1 MHLAKLLRSGGNL
14 LLLDEPTNDLD
25 VDTLR
30 ALEDALLDFAGCAA
44 VISHDRW
51 FLDRVAT
58 HILAFEGDSQVTWF
72 EGSFEEYEQWVRETR
87 GEERSSRTGSRT
99 SRSSGRGL
107 RQDRSMAKGSDKPK
121 KLGKKVAQ
129 KSLKEKRSDKRAKKK
144 RRPGFRLVRSVLGE
158 AALQA
163 DESDLPSAISM
174 PIVTPQAGADRRAV
188 VGLVFGVAS
197 TGHGP
202 RLAGRKTSECPPRM
216 ARLGR

>member
-51 FLDRVAT
+51 FLDRVAA

-87 GEERSSRTGSRT
+87 GERGARAAPDHVQAARPAGNFVKIGPWPKART
-99 SRSSGRGL
+99 S
-107 RQDRSMAKGSDKPK
+107 K

-144 RRPGFRLVRSVLGE
+144 HGGGLG
-158 AALQA
+158 
-163 DESDLPSAISM
+163 S
-174 PIVTPQAGADRRAV
+174 G
-188 VGLVFGVAS
+188 
-197 TGHGP
+197 
-202 RLAGRKTSECPPRM
+202 
-216 ARLGR
+216 